1 MFFWTPL
8 TCNGRYNLFPGGE
21 ENTYFISCQ
30 YEVEKDS
37 ASEMKEA
44 RKLKRIRLIKLFK
57 RPVDPILTL
66 ILNYNIK
73 LLYIL
78 FGDSQ

>member
-8 TCNGRYNLFPGGE
+8 TCNERYNLFPVGR

-30 YEVEKDS
+30 YEVEKNS
-37 ASEMKEA
+37 TSEMKET
-44 RKLKRIRLIKLFK
+44 RKLKGIRLIKQFK
-57 RPVDPILTL
+57 TLVDPILTL

-73 LLYIL
+73 
-78 FGDSQ
+78 